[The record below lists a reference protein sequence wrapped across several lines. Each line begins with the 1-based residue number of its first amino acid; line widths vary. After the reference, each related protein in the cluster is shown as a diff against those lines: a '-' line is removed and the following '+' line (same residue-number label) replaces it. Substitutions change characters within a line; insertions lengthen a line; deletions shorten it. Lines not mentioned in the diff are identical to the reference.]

1 MEQESLIKLDDSY
14 YCKEILER
22 VIKHDDPFKHSK
34 AKQLRRHINSNSR
47 IIYYV
52 KYDIASSILSQ
63 DDCWVDDTIY
73 GKRLDWRIFIKKLIG
88 VCSESNYDNSLGVSD
103 CYTLACLNGL
113 DENLICDLFKLCKE
127 QAKRVHNLSEDEVL
141 EESSRWLE
149 KFWGHFITGKLE
161 QIKEEYTE
169 CYDPNFDIYGFK
181 VAYQDC
187 EREAVAFFYERL
199 EKQNISEEIKL
210 NLLIEAAL
218 YSMSGNNDVDTTIF
232 CLQKVMGNEQ
242 HLEKFLKQCNILHL
256 LINDNYFDTVCQLF
270 PMQAQ
275 FYSIENYSTLLSVIS
290 WEFSKSRV
298 ELLHNIVKLGKEKF
312 WVDLPSFDCGDSGY
326 LLWKFAKN
334 GYEYGLK
341 ELWQAY
347 NNEERQHVFLSG
359 KGEIICGLLYIAGNR
374 ELLKEFLFYYA
385 NRNEIIL
392 EDINNFIDSLDS
404 AFNRYVPT
412 ADANLNELNRD
423 RIVFGK
429 IKKTLPRLIEV
440 LDQNTQDMQTS
451 SVSMDINSTSAVQ
464 GNEGHMLS
472 TMLSECFIFKQLQKD
487 INTINLN

>member
-1 MEQESLIKLDDSY
+1 M
-14 YCKEILER
+14 
-22 VIKHDDPFKHSK
+22 
-34 AKQLRRHINSNSR
+34 
-47 IIYYV
+47 
-52 KYDIASSILSQ
+52 KYDITSSILSQ

-73 GKRLDWRIFIKKLIG
+73 GKRLDWRTFIKKLIG
-88 VCSESNYDNSLGVSD
+88 ACSESNYDNSLGVSD
-103 CYTLACLNGL
+103 CYTLACLNCL

-161 QIKEEYTE
+161 QIKEEYTK
-169 CYDPNFDIYGFK
+169 CYDTNFNIYGFK

-199 EKQNISEEIKL
+199 EKQNISEEVKL

-242 HLEKFLKQCNILHL
+242 HLEKFLSKCNVLYM
-256 LINDNYFDTVCQLF
+256 LIDNGYFSIVCQLF
-270 PMQAQ
+270 PLRAQ
-275 FYSIENYSTLLSVIS
+275 FFSLEDYSTLLSVIS
-290 WEFSKSRV
+290 LESNKSRA
-298 ELLHNIVKLGKEKF
+298 ELLHSIIELGKERF
-312 WVDLPSFDCGDSGY
+312 WRELPSFDCGSRSY
-326 LLWKFAKN
+326 LLREFAKN
-334 GYEYGLK
+334 GCEEGFK

-347 NNEERQHVFLSG
+347 SSKERQHVFLSG
-359 KGEIICGLLYIAGNR
+359 KGEIICGLLYIAGNQ
-374 ELLKEFLFYYA
+374 ELLKGFLFYYA
-385 NRNEIIL
+385 NSNEMVL
-392 EDINNFIDSLDS
+392 EDINNFIDNLDS
-404 AFNRYVPT
+404 AFNKYVPT
-412 ADANLNELNRD
+412 SDANLDELNRD

-440 LDQNTQDMQTS
+440 LDQKTKDMQTS

-472 TMLSECFIFKQLQKD
+472 TMLSECFIFQQLQKQL
-487 INTINLN
+487 I

>member
-52 KYDIASSILSQ
+52 KYDITSSILSQ

-73 GKRLDWRIFIKKLIG
+73 GKRLDWRTFIKKLIG
-88 VCSESNYDNSLGVSD
+88 ACSESNYDNSLGVSD
-103 CYTLACLNGL
+103 CYTLACLNCL

-161 QIKEEYTE
+161 QIKEEYTK
-169 CYDPNFDIYGFK
+169 CYDTNFNIYGFK

-199 EKQNISEEIKL
+199 EKQNIPEEVKL

-218 YSMSGNNDVDTTIF
+218 YSMSGTNDVDTTIF

-242 HLEKFLKQCNILHL
+242 YLEIFLKKCDILYTL
-256 LINDNYFDTVCQLF
+256 MREGYFDSVCQLF
-270 PMQAQ
+270 PIQGQ
-275 FYSIENYSTLLSVIS
+275 FYSVRNYSTLLSVIS
-290 WEFSKSRV
+290 CKFNKFHTK
-298 ELLHNIVKLGKEKF
+298 LLYSVLELGKERF
-312 WVDLPSFDCGDSGY
+312 WEKLPSFDCNNFSH
-326 LLWKFAKN
+326 LLRAFAEN
-334 GYEYGLK
+334 SCSEAFK

-347 NNEERQHVFLSG
+347 SSEERQHVFLSG
-359 KGEIICGLLYIAGNR
+359 KGEIICGLLYIAGNQK
-374 ELLKEFLFYYA
+374 LLKEFLFYYA
-385 NRNEIIL
+385 NSNEMVL
-392 EDINNFIDSLDS
+392 EDINNFIDNLDS

-412 ADANLNELNRD
+412 ADAHLDELNRD

-440 LDQNTQDMQTS
+440 LDQNTQDIQTS
-451 SVSMDINSTSAVQ
+451 SVSVNINSTSAVQ
-464 GNEGHMLS
+464 GNEEHMLS
-472 TMLSECFIFKQLQKD
+472 TMLSECFIFQQLQKQL
-487 INTINLN
+487 I